1 MKNVYCIVPALTL
14 LAACGS
20 EGQRTSDDQAAVD
33 TVEHH
38 GGAALEE
45 SPSTKAFRAA
55 NDAMHRD
62 MAVSYTGDA
71 DADFVASMIP
81 HHQGAVAMAKVALQ
95 HAKDPE
101 VRALAQEV
109 IRAQERE
116 IEQMRTIRARLS
128 MQSDE

>member
-1 MKNVYCIVPALTL
+1 MKTVFCVAPAVAL

-20 EGQRTSDDQAAVD
+20 EHQRASDNQAAVD
-33 TVEHH
+33 MIEHH
-38 GGAALEE
+38 GAALEE
-45 SPSTKAFRAA
+45 GPSTKAFRAA

-62 MAVSYTGDA
+62 MAVSYIGDA

-81 HHQGAVAMAKVALQ
+81 HHEGAIAMAQVALQ

-109 IRAQERE
+109 IRGQERE
-116 IEQMRTIRARLS
+116 IDQMRAIKARLS
-128 MQSDE
+128 MHSEE